1 MATQPRFEVADGD
14 SGVVLRLLGDWL
26 ARERDLPAYPGRV
39 LAILDTG
46 AYGFAMTSNYNAR
59 PRPPEV
65 LVDGDTFVVIRA
77 RESLPELMANER
89 KHLIS

>member
-1 MATQPRFEVADGD
+1 MARA
-14 SGVVLRLLGDWL
+14 
-26 ARERDLPAYPGRV
+26 RDLPATPGRL

-65 LVDGDTFVVIRA
+65 LVEGDAFTVIRA
-77 RESLPELMANER
+77 RESLSELMANER
-89 KHLIS
+89 DHLIP